1 MLTVAWEN
9 TMQYFPE
16 FYIMRL
22 LGLHP
27 KALPD
32 SKLQQ
37 GVYCRLPDCRDNVQ
51 TASNDTEPFPE
62 SLEGNPVFM
71 KLRFQQLHETL

>member
-37 GVYCRLPDCRDNVQ
+37 GVYCRLPDGIAQNYNCKYIFRWLLLL
-51 TASNDTEPFPE
+51 P
-62 SLEGNPVFM
+62 
-71 KLRFQQLHETL
+71 